1 MACRAIAAGVS
12 LAVALIA
19 DTSTTP
25 ALCATA
31 GTPGSNSLLI
41 VNRGKTDA
49 TIVLSPEAGRFE
61 HQAAEDLA
69 KYIEVMTGVSLPI
82 YSTNDINAAL
92 SSERQLLIIGQIVF
106 AAKPELKNRLAAV
119 LKLKAAPSRRRRHP
133 FA

>member
-1 MACRAIAAGVS
+1 LNLEFLARGLLNFGRRLVANRGDSRRCSRLPMACRAIAAGVS

-92 SSERQLLIIGQIVF
+92 SSE
-106 AAKPELKNRLAAV
+106 
-119 LKLKAAPSRRRRHP
+119 
-133 FA
+133 